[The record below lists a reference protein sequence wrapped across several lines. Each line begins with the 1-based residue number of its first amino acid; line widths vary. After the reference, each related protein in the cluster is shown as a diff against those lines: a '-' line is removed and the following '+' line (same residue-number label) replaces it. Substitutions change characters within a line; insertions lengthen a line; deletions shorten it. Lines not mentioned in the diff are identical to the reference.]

1 MVFSER
7 AAGWSGAYLRTLF
20 SISTKFMPL
29 SYELSILIHLNPVC
43 LRILISSLP
52 MGKIEVSGKSAALA
66 LALQRKARTQA
77 TGENRENVYHLSC
90 FVVV

>member
-1 MVFSER
+1 
-7 AAGWSGAYLRTLF
+7 
-20 SISTKFMPL
+20 
-29 SYELSILIHLNPVC
+29 
-43 LRILISSLP
+43 